1 MAAERLRDLSKPMDV
16 ALLDS
21 TVDVFYAT
29 GSKEERAA
37 ADNILRDLKANPD
50 TWLQVTHILQNTRS
64 THTKYFAL
72 QVLEGVIKYRWK
84 ALPVVQ
90 RDGMKIYISD
100 VIVELSKNEASFRSE
115 RLYIN
120 KLNLILVQILK
131 HEWPANWRSFI
142 PDLVNAAKTSES
154 ICENS
159 MAILKLLSEEIF
171 NFSRGEM
178 IQRKINDLK
187 ESLNSE
193 FKLIHELCLYV
204 LSASKRPALIRA
216 TLSALHAYLSWIP
229 LSYIFQSPLME
240 NLLKFFPV
248 PAYRDLILQ
257 CLSKVAALKYEE
269 HYRNQVVQMYMI
281 FMKHLEGMLPFN
293 INIPEAYSAGSTE
306 EQAFIQNLA
315 LFFTSFFKLHIN
327 ILETTSETIPF
338 LLAGLEYL
346 IKISYVDDTEVFKVC
361 CDYWHLLVSELFTS
375 GQRMVFHPPTV
386 GSIEPEIT
394 TPKILYS
401 DQLSKLRGLMIT
413 RMAKPEEVLIVE
425 DENGNIVRETMKDS
439 DVLLQYKIMRET
451 LIFLTHFDHDD
462 TERQMLSKL
471 SKQINK
477 EEWTWN
483 NLSTLCWAIG
493 SISGS
498 MDVATEDRFLVKVIR
513 ALLSFSGIM
522 KGNDNK
528 DVIASNIMYVFG
540 QYPRFLKGNWQYMM
554 VIVKKLFDFMHST
567 QPGVKDMACDTF
579 LKIAQQCKHI
589 FLVVQ
594 VGKQEPFVSE
604 LLESLTTTIRHLEPH
619 QIQTF
624 YESVACIIQAESNPQ
639 KIGEY
644 IERLMA
650 LPNQRWAEIIVEARQ
665 NVDSLID
672 PDVIHDVLT
681 ILQTN
686 TRVAASVGKYF
697 LSQISLIF
705 LNTLNIYKMY
715 SEIVSSSIGD
725 SGPCASRISV
735 IKLLRSVKREILNL
749 IKTFLDKNE
758 KNPYIGKHFVPPIM
772 NIILAD
778 YARNVPDARESEVLS
793 LFETIINQYKFAMQD
808 DVPRIFE
815 SVFHCTLEM
824 ITKNFEDY
832 PEHRLKF
839 FLLLRAIATSCFRA
853 LLQLSSEQLK
863 LVMDSVIWAFRHT
876 ERNIAETGLK
886 LLLVLLKKFQKS
898 AFSNQ
903 FYRTYFMQ
911 IEQEIIAVLTDTFH
925 KPEFYW
931 HVFVLQR
938 LFQLVESGALTEPL
952 WDASTVPQQYPN
964 NAAFVCAHTTNL
976 LSSSFPNISVPEV
989 TEFVKGLYELR
1000 GHPVPF
1006 KNNVRDFLIRSKEF
1020 SAQDNKDLYAGP
1032 IAPDENPDEMS
1043 DS

>member
-187 ESLNSE
+187 DE

-240 NLLKFFPV
+240 NLLKFFSV

-306 EQAFIQNLA
+306 EQASLLRANILY
-315 LFFTSFFKLHIN
+315 FTLHIN

-439 DVLLQYKIMRET
+439 DVLLQYKLRSLFDIEKKKRE
-451 LIFLTHFDHDD
+451 IVIEDH
-462 TERQMLSKL
+462 R
-471 SKQINK
+471 
-477 EEWTWN
+477 
-483 NLSTLCWAIG
+483 
-493 SISGS
+493 
-498 MDVATEDRFLVKVIR
+498 
-513 ALLSFSGIM
+513 LLGVDM
-522 KGNDNK
+522 
-528 DVIASNIMYVFG
+528 G
-540 QYPRFLKGNWQYMM
+540 QTFR
-554 VIVKKLFDFMHST
+554 KLFD
-567 QPGVKDMACDTF
+567 TF
-579 LKIAQQCKHI
+579 FGNQEMR
-589 FLVVQ
+589 VVMLGLDAA
-594 VGKQEPFVSE
+594 GK
-604 LLESLTTTIRHLEPH
+604 TTILYKLH
-619 QIQTF
+619 
-624 YESVACIIQAESNPQ
+624 
-639 KIGEY
+639 IGEVLSTVPT
-644 IERLMA
+644 IGF
-650 LPNQRWAEIIVEARQ
+650 NVEKVQYKNVMFTVWDVGGQEKLRPLWRHYF
-665 NVDSLID
+665 NNTDGLIYVVDSLD
-672 PDVIHDVLT
+672 
-681 ILQTN
+681 
-686 TRVAASVGKYF
+686 
-697 LSQISLIF
+697 
-705 LNTLNIYKMY
+705 
-715 SEIVSSSIGD
+715 
-725 SGPCASRISV
+725 
-735 IKLLRSVKREILNL
+735 RER
-749 IKTFLDKNE
+749 
-758 KNPYIGKHFVPPIM
+758 IGKAKQEF
-772 NIILAD
+772 
-778 YARNVPDARESEVLS
+778 
-793 LFETIINQYKFAMQD
+793 
-808 DVPRIFE
+808 
-815 SVFHCTLEM
+815 
-824 ITKNFEDY
+824 
-832 PEHRLKF
+832 
-839 FLLLRAIATSCFRA
+839 
-853 LLQLSSEQLK
+853 
-863 LVMDSVIWAFRHT
+863 
-876 ERNIAETGLK
+876 
-886 LLLVLLKKFQKS
+886 
-898 AFSNQ
+898 
-903 FYRTYFMQ
+903 
-911 IEQEIIAVLTDTFH
+911 QEIIKDPFMLNSVILVFANKQDMRGAMSPREVCEGLGLLDL
-925 KPEFYW
+925 KNRKW
-931 HVFVLQR
+931 HIQGTCALQ
-938 LFQLVESGALTEPL
+938 G
-952 WDASTVPQQYPN
+952 D
-964 NAAFVCAHTTNL
+964 
-976 LSSSFPNISVPEV
+976 
-989 TEFVKGLYELR
+989 GLYEGLDWLSSTL
-1000 GHPVPF
+1000 
-1006 KNNVRDFLIRSKEF
+1006 KEVRAAGF
-1020 SAQDNKDLYAGP
+1020 SSAGP
-1032 IAPDENPDEMS
+1032 LF
-1043 DS
+1043 